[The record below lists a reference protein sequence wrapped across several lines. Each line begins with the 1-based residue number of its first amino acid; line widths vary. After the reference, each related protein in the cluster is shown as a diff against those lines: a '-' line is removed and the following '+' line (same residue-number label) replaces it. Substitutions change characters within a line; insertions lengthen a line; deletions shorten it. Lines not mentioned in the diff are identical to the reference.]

1 MNWLQATYQP
11 TTLFSLKPSWAT
23 SSGGKSLLL
32 PSPYALKMA
41 LLDVAIRVDGLISAE
56 SDWAWLR
63 RLQIGI
69 RLPEQFVVTNLF
81 ARILRKK
88 EFKGKKADK
97 VAFIQ
102 QAIVGG
108 NWPFQSSI
116 GYREYVYYPAPMT
129 LIIGCE
135 SHNLV
140 HVQRWLL
147 NLTYLGKRG
156 GFVQLLTPPTVITDI
171 GDFVQLTQTLEAFPL
186 NGLMQQLDDC
196 DPKMKFDQANIY
208 TKSRPKRITRQ
219 VVLPYRLTK
228 SSRTYS
234 LYQRVPN
241 RGI

>member
-41 LLDVAIRVDGLISAE
+41 LLDVAIRVDGIVSAE

-63 RLQIGI
+63 QLQIGI
-69 RLPEQFVVTNLF
+69 QLPDQFVVTNLF

-97 VAFIQ
+97 EAFIQ
-102 QAIVGG
+102 QAIRAG

-116 GYREYVYYPAPMT
+116 GYREYVYYPDPIT
-129 LIIGCE
+129 LIIGSE
-135 SHNLV
+135 DHNLV
-140 HVQRWLL
+140 QLERWLL
-147 NLTYLGKRG
+147 NLSYLGKRG
-156 GFVQLLTPPTVITDI
+156 GFVQLLARPRITTKLS
-171 GDFVQLTQTLEAFPL
+171 DFVQLTTTLGNFPPS
-186 NGLMQQLDDC
+186 GLMQQVDDC

-234 LYQRVPN
+234 LYQRVPK
-241 RGI
+241 RTA